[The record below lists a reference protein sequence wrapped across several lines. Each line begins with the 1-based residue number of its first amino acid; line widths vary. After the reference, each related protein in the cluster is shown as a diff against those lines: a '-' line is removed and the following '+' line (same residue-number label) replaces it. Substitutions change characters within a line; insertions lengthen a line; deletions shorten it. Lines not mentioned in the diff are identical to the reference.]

1 MIRLKQMLCR
11 ILPEER
17 KNWIP
22 CVSFGTAM
30 LVLLGLNV
38 WKWVVR

>member
-1 MIRLKQMLCR
+1 MKFLRNL
-11 ILPEER
+11 LPEEK

-30 LVLLGLNV
+30 LALVAANV
-38 WKWVVR
+38 WKWVIR

>member
-1 MIRLKQMLCR
+1 MEKIKDILRR

-22 CVSFGTAM
+22 CVSFGAAM
-30 LVLLGLNV
+30 LVLAGLNV